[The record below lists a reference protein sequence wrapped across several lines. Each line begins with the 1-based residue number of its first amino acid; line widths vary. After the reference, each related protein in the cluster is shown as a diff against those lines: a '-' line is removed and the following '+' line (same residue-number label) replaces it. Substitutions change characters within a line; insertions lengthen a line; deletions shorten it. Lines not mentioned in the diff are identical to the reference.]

1 MSCWALPQLAWVCLV
16 EVCKKLS
23 SSRNAVFVDGGQL
36 APTLPFGPWDNR
48 VVILLS
54 VSNCTKQRDG
64 RPLLRE
70 GTASLFPFA
79 GIVTGSLYILVQG
92 PYVIADTPVGSGLT
106 VVNLC
111 TRDPREQKL
120 ISAVWF

>member
-1 MSCWALPQLAWVCLV
+1 MYKAEGWQAIV
-16 EVCKKLS
+16 K
-23 SSRNAVFVDGGQL
+23 GG
-36 APTLPFGPWDNR
+36 N
-48 VVILLS
+48 
-54 VSNCTKQRDG
+54 
-64 RPLLRE
+64 
-70 GTASLFPFA
+70 ASLFPFA

-111 TRDPREQKL
+111 TRAPREQKL